1 MSIENEWREE
11 LRRKRDAKK
20 SLNEIITYSLRESP
34 KTRGE
39 ILKSIAMHRTNLPSP
54 KQLSNILD
62 DYDHIVE
69 FESLFA
75 ADGTPSKSLGSGATP
90 IKYGLTDRVNAD
102 LGSTSENLTYL
113 NRSTFFHLNKNNSD
127 NYSTV

>member
-1 MSIENEWREE
+1 MSTETEWRTKLE
-11 LRRKRDAKK
+11 RKRASRK
-20 SLNEIITYSLRESP
+20 SLNEIITYSLSESP

-54 KQLSNILD
+54 KQLINILD
-62 DYDHIVE
+62 NYDHIIE

-75 ADGTPSKSLGSGATP
+75 ADETHSKSLGSGATP
-90 IKYGLTDRVNAD
+90 IKYGLVDKVNAD

-113 NRSTFFHLNKNNSD
+113 NRSTFFHLTKNYNS
-127 NYSTV
+127 TI